1 MPLAAASLPSHGRA
15 RGGARRGTEGAAE
28 KIDLVEDEADAERGN
43 AVGGAR
49 AEPAGFLSSQWSM
62 AGKIPECGE
71 CVVCAPQKRGFT
83 RFEEVIR

>member
-1 MPLAAASLPSHGRA
+1 MC
-15 RGGARRGTEGAAE
+15 TEGAAE

-62 AGKIPECGE
+62 AGKIIPVGS
-71 CVVCAPQKRGFT
+71 VLCAHQKRFQKILGFLKKS
-83 RFEEVIR
+83 I

>member
-1 MPLAAASLPSHGRA
+1 MC
-15 RGGARRGTEGAAE
+15 TEGAAE

-62 AGKIPECGE
+62 AGKIPVWGVC
-71 CVVCAPQKRGFT
+71 CVRTTKA
-83 RFEEVIR
+83 RFHKILRKYQMKDSSNRPCLLALRLDADA